1 MEKNGDNSNSNSKK
15 YIYNVFFTK
24 CEVVNGKV
32 MNVNIITKDEY
43 DTQNGGVQFPFDEGE
58 LNDTESEYSD
68 GDETVTDNEE
78 EITKDIRLMNEGSFR
93 NREQQSFSPLSY
105 REDEGKSE
113 LIYDGNTDNLYN
125 NGWISMKQIGDNTF
139 THQTIKKE
147 MTQESKS
154 TDNQYQP
161 LQLFKVEKLSPEEV
175 DAAFKEKKRKK
186 EKTLLSHLK

>member
-139 THQTIKKE
+139 THQSIKKE